1 MASKQC
7 HCCSCKDD
15 LKSRVTAIEDFL
27 RKGQPSNSYFSLVTS
42 RASTDQDCYCC
53 SCKNKLNS
61 RVTAIEEFLSKGQPN
76 NSIPNKERNVVILGR
91 VGAGKATLG
100 NTIAGHKMF
109 ELSDPIASTTRG
121 ARDKNNDSKTV
132 TVNGVTYQ
140 LSIYLLDIY
149 GLQNETKLTYDIESM
164 PDVNLLLFVSMYGRF
179 TSEEGKYLKSV
190 IRKLNV
196 SAKEISALA
205 ITGCENLT
213 EEARDE
219 AIADLMQSEST
230 QEIADFMTKGIFMVG
245 FPDLSYIQK
254 NFRET
259 FAKSIEK
266 DKQKLW
272 EVLETCEVPQSSQ
285 KLSLSMAS
293 KILHTS
299 PSISKCFVS

>member
-42 RASTDQDCYCC
+42 RVSTDQDCYCC

-61 RVTAIEEFLSKGQPN
+61 RITAIEEFLSKGQPN

-164 PDVNLLLFVSMYGRF
+164 PGVNLILFVTMYGRF
-179 TSEEGKYLKSV
+179 TPEEGEYLKSV
-190 IRKLNV
+190 LKRLNA
-196 SAKEISALA
+196 SAKKISALVV
-205 ITGCENLT
+205 TGCEDLT

-219 AIADLMQSEST
+219 EIAHFLQSEST
-230 QEIADFMTKGIFMVG
+230 RDIADFVKKGILTVG
-245 FPDLSYIQK
+245 FPDLSYIQE

-259 FAKSIEK
+259 YAKSIEK
-266 DKQKLW
+266 DKQNLW
-272 EVLETCEVPQSSQ
+272 DVLETCEVPQSPQ
-285 KLSLSMAS
+285 NLSLGMAS
-293 KILHTS
+293 KI
-299 PSISKCFVS
+299 PRISQSASTCIVS